1 MLNDRSES
9 LAFLSLDQTLLSGG
23 LFMAR
28 LILLTKA
35 STLHHCGDHKGL
47 QTLPD
52 ASSGPRI
59 TNLEVNKYK
68 EKDGIPTLK
77 GDGRRSTMVMC

>member
-23 LFMAR
+23 LFVAR

-35 STLHHCGDHKGL
+35 STPHHCGV
-47 QTLPD
+47 QTLPN
-52 ASSGPRI
+52 ASSGPSE
-59 TNLEVNKYK
+59 NH
-68 EKDGIPTLK
+68 
-77 GDGRRSTMVMC
+77 

>member
-23 LFMAR
+23 LFVAH

-35 STLHHCGDHKGL
+35 SSPHHYGDHKGL

-52 ASSGPRI
+52 ASSGPSE
-59 TNLEVNKYK
+59 NH
-68 EKDGIPTLK
+68 
-77 GDGRRSTMVMC
+77 